1 MSAISVRPVIE
12 DKTDSPY
19 MDVMYTLEEE
29 EWENVTEYLEGNL
42 GNEAGNL
49 SRSSNHSELASLNAT
64 ASVDA
69 IEVLA
74 VEYDDHDDYIWVK
87 GKFKACIGCL
97 DNLVTGF
104 CCFCV
109 CFANV
114 SHNFKTVRYMSLVC
128 LRLVLVFWFW

>member
-42 GNEAGNL
+42 GNKAGNL
-49 SRSSNHSELASLNAT
+49 SRSSNHSELASLNAN
-64 ASVDA
+64 AGVDD

-74 VEYDDHDDYIWVK
+74 VECDDHDDYIWVK
-87 GKFKACIGCL
+87 GKFKACIR
-97 DNLVTGF
+97 
-104 CCFCV
+104 CF
-109 CFANV
+109 
-114 SHNFKTVRYMSLVC
+114 R
-128 LRLVLVFWFW
+128 